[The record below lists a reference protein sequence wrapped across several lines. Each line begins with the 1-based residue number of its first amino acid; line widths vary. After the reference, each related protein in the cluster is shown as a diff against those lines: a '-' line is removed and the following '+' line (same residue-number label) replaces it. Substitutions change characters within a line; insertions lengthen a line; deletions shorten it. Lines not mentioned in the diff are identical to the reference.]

1 MAITR
6 AFKDTVQARV
16 QRDPKFRQALFI
28 EGIQSLMSGD
38 VDAGK
43 LILRDY
49 IKATGGF
56 EQLAAET
63 EIPPKSLMRMFSDR
77 GNPTARHLFDVIA
90 RLQQRD
96 KLTLE
101 IRRAK

>member
-1 MAITR
+1 MATTR
-6 AFKDTVQARV
+6 AFKATVQARV
-16 QRDPKFRQALFI
+16 ERDPAFRQALFI
-28 EGIQSLMSGD
+28 EAVQSLMAGD
-38 VDAGK
+38 VETGK

-56 EQLAAET
+56 EQLGAET
-63 EIPPKSLMRMFSDR
+63 AIPPKSLMRMFSQR
-77 GNPTARHLFDVIA
+77 GNPTARHLFGVIA

-96 KLTLE
+96 RVPLE

>member
-1 MAITR
+1 MTITR
-6 AFKDTVQARV
+6 AFKETVQARV
-16 QRDPKFRQALFI
+16 QRDPAFRRALFI
-28 EGIQSLMSGD
+28 EGVQSLMAGE

-56 EQLAAET
+56 EQLGADT
-63 EIPPKSLMRMFSDR
+63 DIPPKSLMRMFSER
-77 GNPTARHLFDVIA
+77 GNPTARHLFGVIA

-96 KLTLE
+96 KLLLE
-101 IRRAK
+101 VRHAK

>member
-6 AFKDTVQARV
+6 AFKETIQGRV
-16 QRDPKFRQALFI
+16 RRDPAFRQALFI
-28 EGIQSLMSGD
+28 EGVQSLMSGD
-38 VDAGK
+38 IDTGK

-56 EQLAAET
+56 EQLGAET

-77 GNPTARHLFDVIA
+77 GNPTARHLFEVIA
-90 RLQQRD
+90 QLQRRD
-96 KLTLE
+96 KLPLE